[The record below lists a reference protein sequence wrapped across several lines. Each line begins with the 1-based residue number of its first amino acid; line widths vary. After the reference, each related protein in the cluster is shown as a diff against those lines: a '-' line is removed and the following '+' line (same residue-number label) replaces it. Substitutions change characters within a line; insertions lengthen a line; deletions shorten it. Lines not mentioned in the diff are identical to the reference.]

1 MTSHPGCFPVQE
13 WVVCVCYIWAVDASS
28 PPLSL
33 LGMFR
38 TGGDLE
44 CRGERL
50 SPHPHWF
57 SKSHLYCGQ
66 PHKDVVGEGVQVF
79 VFFFSSFPH
88 LSSVARS
95 PSQQRYS
102 WFPVLHSPNMASHS
116 PGLLL
121 AKTGKFFA
129 AREIESLKEACLEDL
144 HFFFLPSPILLSVA
158 LKTPAI
164 CWA

>member
-13 WVVCVCYIWAVDASS
+13 WAVCVCYIWVVDASS

-57 SKSHLYCGQ
+57 RKSHLYCGQ

-79 VFFFSSFPH
+79 VGFFSLPFPIYLLWPEAPANNSIH
-88 LSSVARS
+88 G
-95 PSQQRYS
+95 SQYCILQT
-102 WFPVLHSPNMASHS
+102 WPHTA

-129 AREIESLKEACLEDL
+129 ARETESLKEACLEDL
-144 HFFFLPSPILLSVA
+144 HFLFLPSPILLSVD

-164 CWA
+164 C